1 MVRVIQRWVSGAAL
15 LAACLGGSWPCLAD
29 NALTQPVAPQP
40 AVTKPASLHDRI
52 RARYDGTIEADAKVE
67 MRIDL
72 ALVDEAKASGDSDPD
87 DLARL
92 KMLYGLALY
101 HDNRAAEAYR
111 TVDEGVAILNAA
123 GQGAQP
129 LAIELMMNAASF
141 LGDSGDRDQAGRRLD
156 HVLELQR
163 AKFGPESSDV
173 GATLCYIAYNA
184 AEQGRLA
191 FAIDNM
197 RAGLA
202 RMKPDAAS
210 KVAWASNYE
219 TYAHMLGTAGRTSE
233 YLEASRVAARIA
245 QETLDPGQRGIGLTL
260 TNLAEALIAS
270 GRYAEGEAVARQAIE
285 IDTKYRSKGHP
296 DTSIAMATLGDSLA
310 KQGNSLGG
318 EALLD
323 EAALRLTQFK
333 NTASPREQAREWSSA
348 ADLALTRGDMA
359 AAERRLA
366 LAAQLFIAPSKGKEL
381 VRANLRREQA
391 RSALIRGD
399 AAGALKLANEGLAE
413 LVELPATNQRVFA
426 LSMLRGLALARLGRT
441 GEAFATTEPTARAL
455 EADLTGSTQ
464 TREDMVEIA
473 PAYAAGFA
481 RFALIALLSGHPDSA
496 FRSAQLANLSSLAV
510 TGSAVAARVAGGDPA
525 NEAAVRAL
533 DMLLDARHR
542 LDRERSFALG
552 KSATEVQ
559 RLDRAMADA
568 DGAIAIARTELDRR
582 FPAYAQLSRPRPVAL
597 AEAQAALAPAA
608 ALLLPLPLDDGVLSL
623 ALTRNGL
630 TWQQAPMRS
639 AEFAAAIG
647 RVRDAVQG
655 ADPDQRFPAGDAFA
669 LYQALFPPRVV
680 AAIGPKADLQLLG
693 GGPLAGLP
701 LGVLLTHR
709 PAGSWLAGDALRRAP
724 WLVRDH
730 SFAVVAALRAQPT
743 MAGTPVA
750 VAAAPRFAG
759 IGAPLLGPV
768 TSSRR
773 LRGLLGDGTIS
784 VAALRELP
792 SLPGTGRE
800 LRAIARATSP
810 RSALLLLGA
819 DATETRV
826 KHADLSH
833 IDILAIATH
842 GLVGGGANAEPALV
856 LTPPEV
862 ATSEDNGLL
871 SASEIAALRLNADW
885 VILSACDS
893 AGASDAA
900 VPTYSGLARAFFQ
913 AGSQSVLVSMWPL
926 RDDIAARLTVA
937 ITGNARRMSKP
948 RALQQAELALMRN
961 ASVRGSGN
969 PALWAG
975 FNLLER

>member
-1 MVRVIQRWVSGAAL
+1 MVRRWVSGVAL
-15 LAACLGGSWPCLAD
+15 LAAYLGGSWPCLA
-29 NALTQPVAPQP
+29 NIVLAQPVAPQP
-40 AVTKPASLHDRI
+40 AVAKPALLHDRI
-52 RARYDGTIEADAKVE
+52 RARYDGTIEANPEVE
-67 MRIDL
+67 MRTDL
-72 ALVDEAKASGDSDPD
+72 ALMNEARATGDIEPE

-101 HDNRAAEAYR
+101 HANRAGEGYR
-111 TVDEGVAILNAA
+111 TVDEGVVILNAA
-123 GQGAQP
+123 GQGDQP

-141 LGDSGDRDQAGRRLD
+141 VGDSGDRDEAARRLD
-156 HVLELQR
+156 RVLALQR
-163 AKFGPESSDV
+163 AKYGPDSSNV
-173 GATLCYIAYNA
+173 GATLCYIAHNA
-184 AEQGRLA
+184 SEQGRLA
-191 FAIDNM
+191 FAIDQM

-210 KVAWASNYE
+210 KVAWAANFE
-219 TYAHMLGTAGRTSE
+219 TYAHMLGEAGRVAE
-233 YLEASRVAARIA
+233 FLEAARVAARIA

-260 TNLAEALIAS
+260 TNLAGALNAS
-270 GRYAEGEAVARQAIE
+270 GRYAEAEAVARQAID
-285 IDTKYRSKGHP
+285 IGVKYRSKGHG
-296 DTSIAMATLGDSLA
+296 DTSVAMSVLADSLA
-310 KQGNSLGG
+310 AQGNSIGAEG
-318 EALLD
+318 LLD
-323 EAALRLTQFK
+323 EAALRRAQFK
-333 NTASPREQAREWSSA
+333 STALPLEPARYWAAA
-348 ADLALTRGDMA
+348 ADLALTRGDTA
-359 AAERRLA
+359 EAERRLA
-366 LAAQLFIAPSKGKEL
+366 LAAQMLSAPSKGKEL
-381 VRANLRREQA
+381 IRANLRRVQA

-399 AAGALKLANEGLAE
+399 AAGALGLANEGLAE
-413 LVELPATNQRVFA
+413 LGELTLIDRRVFG
-426 LSMLRGLALARLGRT
+426 LTMLRGLALARLGRT
-441 GEAFATTEPTARAL
+441 DEAFATTEPTARAL
-455 EADLTGSTQ
+455 EADLTGSTR

-510 TGSAVAARVAGGDPA
+510 TGSAVAARAAGGDPA

-533 DMLLDARHR
+533 DTLIDARHR

-552 KSATEVQ
+552 KSNAEVQ

-568 DGAIAIARTELDRR
+568 DAAITIARTHLDLS

-623 ALTRNGL
+623 VLTSQGL
-630 TWQQAPMRS
+630 AWQQAPMRS

-647 RVRDAVQG
+647 RIRDAVQG
-655 ADPDQRFPAGDAFA
+655 ADPDQRFPADDAYA
-669 LYQALFPPRVV
+669 LYQALFPVRVA

-709 PAGSWLAGDALRRAP
+709 PARPWLSGDALRRAP

-730 SFAVVAALRAQPT
+730 SFAVVAALRAQS
-743 MAGTPVA
+743 AIGGAPVA
-750 VAAAPRFAG
+750 VAFAPRFAG

-768 TSSRR
+768 TSRQR

-792 SLPGTGRE
+792 SLPGTDRE

-833 IDILAIATH
+833 IDILAFATH

-856 LTPPEV
+856 LTPPDV
-862 ATSEDNGLL
+862 ATIEDDGLL
-871 SASEIAALRLNADW
+871 AASEIAALRLNADW

-893 AGASDAA
+893 AGVSDAA

-913 AGSQSVLVSMWPL
+913 AGSRSVLVSMWPL

-937 ITGNARRMSKP
+937 ITGNARRMTKP
-948 RALQQAELALMRN
+948 RALQQAELALMHN

-975 FNLLER
+975 FNLLDR